1 MSVDPSVS
9 QHAPIVMSTMPVAI
23 ARCSADLRYL
33 WVSERYAS
41 WLGIPAAEITG
52 KLLVDVLGQEG
63 LASIRP
69 YVEVVLAGKR
79 VEYEAFVCF
88 KNIGRRW
95 IHAEYSPTSDASGAV
110 DGWVACVLDVTDRKG
125 AEQRVAVAHTALAR
139 LFELSVMPGGEEA
152 MPALLQAVIDTA
164 VDVSDAHMGTLH
176 LYDQAT
182 ESLHIVAHRGF
193 QPPFLA
199 YIATVH
205 DSPSASCEAMKRR
218 ASVIV
223 EDVSTSPL
231 FVGPAMAVMEAAGV
245 RAVQATPMMSREGR
259 LLGVFSTYWR
269 APHPPV
275 HDALGPLEIIARQAA
290 DMIEHRQ
297 QEERLRE
304 ANRRKDEFLAMLGH
318 ELRNPLAPILTA
330 TDLMKLRGDGT
341 TERERDIIE
350 RQAKYLVR
358 LVDDLLDVARIT
370 RGTIE
375 LRKERVDL
383 AEVVAKAIEIAS
395 PLLEQRLH
403 RLSVQVSRNDLI
415 VTVDP
420 GRMTQVIGNLLT
432 NAARYTDPGGEI
444 RVIGRVIDDV
454 VTLCVQ
460 DTGIG
465 ISSAMLPRVF
475 DLFVQEK
482 QALDRPRGGLGL
494 GLAIVRNLVELHR
507 GSVAAR
513 SEGIGKGS
521 EFVIS
526 LPRSREDSESGRLAS
541 VPRHEKPSKS
551 GGARIL
557 VVDDNEDGAKTLAAV
572 LEELGH
578 DVRIAN
584 EGHAALRVVEGFTPA
599 LALLDIGL
607 PVMDGYELARRLRE
621 QPRLAGV
628 RLVAMTG
635 YGQESD
641 RRRSSEAGFE
651 AHLVKPVDLGILQD
665 VVRRFTTTSAVESS

>member
-1 MSVDPSVS
+1 MSVDPSAS

-69 YVEVVLAGKR
+69 YVEAVLAGKR

-125 AEQRVAVAHTALAR
+125 AEQRVAAAHTALAR

-164 VDVSDAHMGTLH
+164 VDVSSAHMGTLQ
-176 LYDQAT
+176 LYDTAT

-199 YIATVH
+199 YFATVH
-205 DSPSASCEAMKRR
+205 DSPVACCEAMRR
-218 ASVIV
+218 RTSVIV
-223 EDVSTSPL
+223 EDVSSSAL
-231 FVGPAMAVMEAAGV
+231 FDGPAMAVMEAAGV
-245 RAVQATPMMSREGR
+245 RAVQSTPMMSREGR
-259 LLGVFSTYWR
+259 LLGVFSTHWR
-269 APHPPV
+269 EPHPPV
-275 HDALGPLEIIARQAA
+275 HDTLRPLEIIARQAA

-444 RVIGRVIDDV
+444 RVIGRATEDG
-454 VTLCVQ
+454 VTLRVQ

-526 LPRSREDSESGRLAS
+526 LPRSREDSESGRPAS

-557 VVDDNEDGAKTLAAV
+557 LVDDNEDGAQTLAAV
-572 LEELGH
+572 LEDLGH

-584 EGHAALRVVEGFTPA
+584 DGPAALRVVEGFTPA

-607 PVMDGYELARRLRE
+607 PIMDGYELARRLRE

-628 RLVAMTG
+628 RLVAVTG

-641 RRRSSEAGFE
+641 RHRSSEAGFE
-651 AHLVKPVDLGILQD
+651 AHLVKPVDLDILQD
-665 VVRRFTTTSAVESS
+665 VVRRFTTTSAVASS